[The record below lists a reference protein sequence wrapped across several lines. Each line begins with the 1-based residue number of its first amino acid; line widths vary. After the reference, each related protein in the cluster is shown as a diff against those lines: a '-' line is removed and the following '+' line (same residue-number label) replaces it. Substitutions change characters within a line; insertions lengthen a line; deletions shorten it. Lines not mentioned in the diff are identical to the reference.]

1 LLARPARLI
10 RGYHGGKGGPM
21 TVVKVLLVLLAIWI
35 AIAVIGVIVKG
46 LFYLFVI
53 GLVLFGVT
61 VAIGAGRERLTG
73 RRR

>member
-1 LLARPARLI
+1 
-10 RGYHGGKGGPM
+10 M
-21 TVVKVLLVLLAIWI
+21 SVVKVLLVLLAIWI

-53 GLVLFGVT
+53 GLVLFGIT
-61 VAIGAGRERLTG
+61 IAIGAGRERLSG